1 MTILVFIVGLLVG
14 IVLGLGIKKSGVV
27 LKLYDIGY
35 KIGYKKGYYDEVEA
49 RHDWRRTA
57 IVR

>member
-49 RHDWRRTA
+49 RHD
-57 IVR
+57 